1 MALADPQSIKISG
14 VTSSLPRVKT
24 KDGESTYMS
33 SDGLIKL
40 TLSTVEGKRK
50 RHVYRVDVEKVTAD
64 PFIPAQNVSVSMSV
78 YIVVDRP
85 LVGYNNAEAL
95 AVVTGLLEAASET
108 SYSDV
113 TKLLGSE
120 S

>member
-1 MALADPQSIKISG
+1 MALADPQAIKISG
-14 VTSSLPRVKT
+14 VTTSLPRVT
-24 KDGESTYMS
+24 TSGGQSSYMS
-33 SDGLIKL
+33 SDGLITL
-40 TLSTVEGKRK
+40 TVSTVSSKRK
-50 RHVYRVDVEKVTAD
+50 RHVYRVDVEKITAD
-64 PFIPAQNVSVSMSV
+64 PYIPANNASVSMSV
-78 YIVVDRP
+78 YIVIDRP